1 MYGETKE
8 GRVND
13 SLNNVEKRFQLQDE
27 VEKCHIDLKNA
38 QAEIQKVVEEKQL
51 ILALKA
57 KAEQSLMEARAEL
70 QEKKTLDASTSNMH
84 KCLRLQAEKERDK
97 VKEEK
102 KKLEYTI
109 YDLLKQKEANHVKVK
124 QIKDICDM
132 IE

>member
-13 SLNNVEKRFQLQDE
+13 SLDNLEKRFQLQDE

-38 QAEIQKVVEEKQL
+38 QAEIQKVVEEKQI

-70 QEKKTLDASTSNMH
+70 
-84 KCLRLQAEKERDK
+84 
-97 VKEEK
+97 
-102 KKLEYTI
+102 
-109 YDLLKQKEANHVKVK
+109 
-124 QIKDICDM
+124 
-132 IE
+132 

>member
-13 SLNNVEKRFQLQDE
+13 SLNNLEKRFQLQDE

-84 KCLRLQAEKERDK
+84 KYLRLQAKKERDN
-97 VKEEK
+97 VKDEK

-124 QIKDICDM
+124 
-132 IE
+132 